1 MGRFTYASPQRS
13 GLPPVLLTSAQN
25 FGVIID
31 RRLLTYW
38 CAAGSVSG
46 KSDRQLDGRDV

>member
-1 MGRFTYASPQRS
+1 
-13 GLPPVLLTSAQN
+13 VLLTSEEN

-38 CAAGSVSG
+38 CAAGRVSG